1 MRLASVPSSWQRAAN
16 AHFAVGEQDSETESW
31 NHLVVVDLWISI
43 SGFGVDCQ
51 DCILPVPLLNCSYDL
66 RPVLFMTH
74 NSLCRKG
81 KRQASR
87 SLKGNLTLLILC
99 WSNSFLG
106 DSLFWNL
113 KMNNWFYFSQ
123 APLVVKQPA
132 NSNGFEGMNVGGGCH
147 QRHLLP
153 QRLRLPG
160 RELGANGL
168 CRRGLVK
175 RHLGPRS
182 WELKSVF
189 F

>member
-1 MRLASVPSSWQRAAN
+1 MTSFKKSQREPHSAY
-16 AHFAVGEQDSETESW
+16 S
-31 NHLVVVDLWISI
+31 
-43 SGFGVDCQ
+43 
-51 DCILPVPLLNCSYDL
+51 
-66 RPVLFMTH
+66 
-74 NSLCRKG
+74 
-81 KRQASR
+81 
-87 SLKGNLTLLILC
+87 LLIKIP
-99 WSNSFLG
+99 NIMGSFLG
-106 DSLFWNL
+106 DRLFWNL

-189 F
+189 FLDTIISRHITPTMPIYFWWKLAVGDVRCRFGDRDSNSALRCASVVWVPKFLSAVSLKTDHDFCAV

>member
-1 MRLASVPSSWQRAAN
+1 
-16 AHFAVGEQDSETESW
+16 
-31 NHLVVVDLWISI
+31 
-43 SGFGVDCQ
+43 
-51 DCILPVPLLNCSYDL
+51 
-66 RPVLFMTH
+66 
-74 NSLCRKG
+74 
-81 KRQASR
+81 
-87 SLKGNLTLLILC
+87 
-99 WSNSFLG
+99 
-106 DSLFWNL
+106 
-113 KMNNWFYFSQ
+113 MNNWFYFSQ

-189 F
+189 FKIQSYHVISHLRCQYIFDGSSPLVMSGADLVTEIPIQRFDVHQWYGFPNFCQQFL

>member
-1 MRLASVPSSWQRAAN
+1 
-16 AHFAVGEQDSETESW
+16 
-31 NHLVVVDLWISI
+31 
-43 SGFGVDCQ
+43 
-51 DCILPVPLLNCSYDL
+51 
-66 RPVLFMTH
+66 
-74 NSLCRKG
+74 
-81 KRQASR
+81 
-87 SLKGNLTLLILC
+87 
-99 WSNSFLG
+99 
-106 DSLFWNL
+106 
-113 KMNNWFYFSQ
+113 MNNWFYFSQ

-132 NSNGFEGMNVGGGCH
+132 NSNGFEGMTLGGGCH

-189 F
+189 FRYNHITSYHTYDANIFLMEARRW